1 MTDNKYI
8 ERYTNYIYITFIYYI
23 LLLNNYVYKLNLYI
37 LNINIMVNSSEY
49 NIEKYRR
56 KQKACQGRKTA

>member
-1 MTDNKYI
+1 MEIYKLYI
-8 ERYTNYIYITFIYYI
+8 HIIVIYYI
-23 LLLNNYVYKLNLYI
+23 LLLNKYIYKLNLYI

-56 KQKACQGRKTA
+56 KQKAYQGWKTA

>member
-1 MTDNKYI
+1 MEIYKLYI
-8 ERYTNYIYITFIYYI
+8 HIIVIYYI
-23 LLLNNYVYKLNLYI
+23 LLLNKDIYKLNLYI

-56 KQKACQGRKTA
+56 KQKAYQGWKTA